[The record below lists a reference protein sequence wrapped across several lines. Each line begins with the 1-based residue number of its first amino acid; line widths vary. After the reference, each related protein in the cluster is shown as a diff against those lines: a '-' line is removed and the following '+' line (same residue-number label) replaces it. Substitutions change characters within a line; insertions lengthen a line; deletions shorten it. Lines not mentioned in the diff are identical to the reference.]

1 MKVPA
6 IKFARST
13 QDGFFPVLRERVD
26 QWFQQQGISQKGGS
40 RMVYKSLGMLSLYIA
55 PFALILTGWFTP
67 LQMLVLALLMG
78 IGLAGVGMS
87 VMHDAC
93 HGAFSDRPWINRL
106 FSGSMYLLGGN
117 VYNWKVQHNTLH
129 HTFTNIHEADGDIA
143 GRVILR
149 FDKHDPYL
157 GIMRLQFLYGPFLY
171 SLMVMT
177 FHIKDFV
184 QVITWGRQSGAA
196 AFRRELTTLVVS
208 KVFYFGVLLIPYF
221 LLPISFG
228 QWFLG
233 YAVMAL
239 VAGFIMASVFQLAH
253 LVEGVDQPLPDQDG
267 KMDKPW
273 ADHQLHTTANFARK
287 NKLLNWYVGGLNYQ
301 IEHHLF
307 PNICHIH
314 YPAISQIVEQT
325 AREFNLP
332 YHCFDNLSGAYFSHI
347 RTLYALG
354 KP

>member
-6 IKFARST
+6 IKFARSR

-40 RMVYKSLGMLSLYIA
+40 RMVYKSLGMLSLYIL
-55 PFALILTGWFTP
+55 PFGLILTGWFTP
-67 LQMLVLALLMG
+67 LQMLLLALLMG

-149 FDKHDPYL
+149 FDKHDPYRS
-157 GIMRLQFLYGPFLY
+157 IMRLQFLYGPFLY

-196 AFRRELTTLVVS
+196 TFRREFTTLVVS
-208 KVFYFGVLLIPYF
+208 KVFYFGVLLLPYF

-233 YAVMAL
+233 YVVMAL

-267 KMDKPW
+267 KMETPW
-273 ADHQLHTTANFARK
+273 ADHQLRTTANFARK

-332 YHCFDNLSGAYFSHI
+332 YHCFENLSGAYISHI